1 MAETETTANVVPLNP
16 TPAKSKSRQSSANR
30 ARGNRRRRAPKPSQP
45 AGAFEAAPADA
56 ILPAR
61 LDAHAVR
68 RDGVPSR
75 VLAATVFGLGLL
87 TAAVGLYLNASFLWK
102 FGRTSE
108 AGLVFAVVGLVTDT
122 ITLVLPATVMVLW
135 QRGRRGLALT
145 GSCMYVIAVA
155 MTLLTAVGFA
165 ATNIDDAIA
174 GRGAAAAQRT
184 ALLDDISRL
193 KAERNAL
200 VFMPADHG
208 AIAAAQTARDQECGR
223 VGPNC
228 RQRVAELNAVLRD
241 KAAADRAAEIDARI
255 ATQAAMVNALPTL
268 ASADPQ
274 IEAARAA
281 VVWLSGGHLTA
292 SSEDIRMTRVLGIA
306 AVLFMAGLLLAFGTA
321 LRQPARNNPVLPSQA

>member
-1 MAETETTANVVPLNP
+1 MFA
-16 TPAKSKSRQSSANR
+16 
-30 ARGNRRRRAPKPSQP
+30 
-45 AGAFEAAPADA
+45 
-56 ILPAR
+56 
-61 LDAHAVR
+61 
-68 RDGVPSR
+68 
-75 VLAATVFGLGLL
+75 LGLV

-108 AGLVFAVVGLVTDT
+108 SGLVLAVVGLVTDT

-135 QRGRRGLALT
+135 QQSRRGLALT
-145 GSCMYVIAVA
+145 GCCMYAIAVA

-174 GRGAAAAQRT
+174 GRGAAATQRE
-184 ALLDDISRL
+184 ALRDEIDHL
-193 KAERNAL
+193 KAERNGL
-200 VFMPADHG
+200 VFLPTDRSAV
-208 AIAAAQTARDQECGR
+208 AAAQIARDQECGR

-241 KAAADRAAEIDARI
+241 KAAADRAAEIDTRI
-255 ATQAAMVNALPTL
+255 AAQEAVLNALPAL

-281 VVWLSGGHLTA
+281 VLWLSGGHVTA

-306 AVLFMAGLLLAFGTA
+306 AVLFMAGLLFAFGTA
-321 LRQPARNNPVLPSQA
+321 LRQPR